1 MYPGKVISTYDSRL
15 TLPFDPKDFNP
26 DMLNSMDNEPFMTR
40 VGDSFDEAIAKYLKE
55 ELAVPE
61 GRTYNPEPL
70 MDIALGWNYRD
81 MEKSTMDL
89 PVELMKR
96 REDLKFFFVAGYYD
110 LQSTFDFLT
119 YYLSQYDLPEE
130 RTLVKVYQSGHASY
144 VGGNNAEEITE
155 DIRKLMQEEV

>member
-1 MYPGKVISTYDSRL
+1 MELQGH
-15 TLPFDPKDFNP
+15 
-26 DMLNSMDNEPFMTR
+26 E
-40 VGDSFDEAIAKYLKE
+40 KE
-55 ELAVPE
+55 HHGFAGGAV
-61 GRTYNPEPL
+61 
-70 MDIALGWNYRD
+70 
-81 MEKSTMDL
+81 
-89 PVELMKR
+89 KR